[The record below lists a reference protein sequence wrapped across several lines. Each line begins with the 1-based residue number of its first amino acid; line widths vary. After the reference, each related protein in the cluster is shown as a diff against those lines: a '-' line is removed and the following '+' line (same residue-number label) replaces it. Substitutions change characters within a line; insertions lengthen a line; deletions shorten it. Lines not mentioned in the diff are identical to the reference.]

1 MELWEIAG
9 DRYQFNRKITHISR
23 KLDVLGHFTLASLKH
38 ATSGPP
44 AVEVSGLAQAGGL
57 WRLNSHVVGIVCD
70 FIICEYIFVY
80 NHVVYHSI
88 IYIYAV

>member
-1 MELWEIAG
+1 VEWWEIAG

-38 ATSGPP
+38 ATPGPP

-70 FIICEYIFVY
+70 FIICE
-80 NHVVYHSI
+80 
-88 IYIYAV
+88 